1 MLATVAVALAWSR
14 QWPPSADDFSSHHCR
29 LAGGHIDRKCPVPSL
44 FRPRSDRAVHPLVG
58 DAESLRAVLDA
69 APVVLFVTDRQGEIV
84 YRNPGA
90 LLIAKEAAAAHGE
103 NSLDTLR
110 ATLKDLI
117 RRTRSFPHHE
127 ILHVGPVTVRASL
140 GKLPGGFV
148 VSWRDDTAAA
158 TLSVTASALADEM
171 AGEGS
176 GLAELGETLA
186 AAVGESSAHAE
197 ALATGAQQ
205 LTASIRE
212 ISASTS
218 AAVTTT
224 RDAVESAQAAS
235 GSVEKLKEYSA
246 AIDGV
251 SRLITAIAEQTK
263 LLALNATI
271 ESARAGEAGK
281 GFGVVAGE
289 VKELAE
295 RTAQATRE
303 IAATIENIQ
312 AGSAEAGEAIAGIV
326 SRIGDMEAQQ
336 TTIAGAVEEQSA
348 TARAMAEAAEVLAR
362 SARTSEGAVGGV
374 RSTAASLAER
384 AARIR
389 EVVAGR

>member
-1 MLATVAVALAWSR
+1 M
-14 QWPPSADDFSSHHCR
+14 
-29 LAGGHIDRKCPVPSL
+29 PSL
-44 FRPRSDRAVHPLVG
+44 FRSRARDAHPLVG
-58 DAESLRAVLDA
+58 DFESVRAVLDA
-69 APVVLFVTDRQGEIV
+69 APVVLFVTDPTGDIV

-90 LLIAKEAAAAHGE
+90 LLIAKEATAAHGE
-103 NSLDTLR
+103 NSLDALR
-110 ATLKDLI
+110 ATLRDVV

-127 ILHVGPVTVRASL
+127 VLKVGHVTVRMSI

-148 VSWRDDTAAA
+148 VSWRDETAAA
-158 TLSVTASALADEM
+158 TLSATASELADEM
-171 AGEGS
+171 AAEGS
-176 GLAELGETLA
+176 GLADLGQTLA
-186 AAVGESSAHAE
+186 GAVGESSAHAE

-224 RDAVESAQAAS
+224 RDAVDSARAAA
-235 GSVEKLKEYSA
+235 GSVEKLKEYSN

-281 GFGVVAGE
+281 GFGVVANE

-295 RTAQATRE
+295 RTARATRE

-312 AGSAEAGEAIAGIV
+312 SGSADAGVAIADIV
-326 SRIGDMEAQQ
+326 TRIGDMEAQQ

-348 TARAMAEAAEVLAR
+348 TARAMSEAAEVLAR
-362 SARTSEGAVGGV
+362 SARTSEGAVSGV
-374 RSTAASLAER
+374 QTTASALAQR

-389 EVVAGR
+389 EVVAGG